1 MAAFAFLM
9 AVGSSGRATAAV
21 GVPEMHY
28 GAGWSRATAPPSTG
42 VSFEIHV
49 RQQNFARLRKIA
61 LEVSTPSSPSYG
73 HFLKQAEIDALTAPA
88 AADVAAVTGWL
99 AQHPAVACSADRER
113 LLCRA
118 SVAAAARLLRT
129 QFFLMSHAAEQRGP
143 LVRAGSYALPAAVDG
158 AVAAIFG
165 LHGLPLPRRLRA
177 PPAAEAAAASVTPAV
192 LASTYGIAGVTAKAG
207 DTTYRQAVAEFQGQY
222 MNATDLA
229 DFFHKYVPGAKPG
242 DEKVHKFVGAP
253 AKDGDGVEA
262 ELDIQ
267 YMMGVSPGVATE
279 FWEYPASDF
288 CADLAS
294 FTGTMLTGDD
304 QPVVFSISYGWQGN
318 LSQVQ
323 CTDAKLAVVD
333 GNFAKAAAKGISV
346 LISSGDSGSG
356 YNPGGSCSAHPG
368 KEGVA
373 VTEGTVAK
381 TITNADLQ
389 ACCLESGEIPT
400 ARGWT
405 WTPPPNKTETA
416 APAAAAPAAASS
428 ATASAAV
435 VGTDAADPFT
445 FKAAPYHAEVVEPG
459 SAAPVAKRDIWV
471 LDGAVTAKG
480 GSVAV
485 HSANGS
491 FPDAHMVFA
500 ALQKPVPD
508 SGVIQLNVS
517 QTFGKTTF
525 TGIAM
530 FVAEA
535 GVLHECVNFQ
545 FRSVEN
551 HLQFLMER
559 GPNPPPPP
567 PRGSCVVYS
576 EVTKTGPPAT
586 AGVVSGGPDV
596 GPGKPPQLWPS
607 WPASSPWVT
616 AVGATR
622 FVDQTPGQ
630 PEMGTDQF
638 GSGGGFSDQ
647 FGQSPDAT
655 WQADVVAKYL
665 ATVDPS
671 TLPPAGAFNPQGRGT
686 PDVAAL
692 GEGYQVVVGGRVM
705 PVGGTSASCPAVAGM
720 VSLLNQA
727 RLAAGG
733 KQMGFLNPWLYAN
746 ADAWKSVDL
755 GSDKFGRSGG
765 QPLAYGYSC
774 TKGWDPVTGL
784 GTPLF
789 AKLLA
794 AI

>member
-1 MAAFAFLM
+1 MVSYAFLVS
-9 AVGSSGRATAAV
+9 ALGWSGRVAAAV

-28 GAGWSRATAPPSTG
+28 GVGWSRATAPPSMG

-49 RQQNFARLRKIA
+49 RQQNLAELRRRA

-113 LLCRA
+113 LLCRG
-118 SVAAAARLLRT
+118 SVAAAGRLLRT

-143 LVRAGSYALPAAVDG
+143 LVRASSYTLPAAVDG

-165 LHGLPLPRRLRA
+165 LHGLPLPRRRRRA
-177 PPAAEAAAASVTPAV
+177 PPAAEAASVTPAV

-229 DFFHKYVPGAKPG
+229 AFFAKYVPGAKPG
-242 DEKVHKFVGAP
+242 DEKVFKFVGAP
-253 AKDGDGVEA
+253 AKDGVGVEA

-294 FTGTMLTGDD
+294 FTNTMLTGDD
-304 QPVVFSISYGWQGN
+304 QPVVFSISYGWQGD

-346 LISSGDSGSG
+346 LVSSGDSGSG
-356 YNPGGSCSAHPG
+356 YNPGGACSAHPG
-368 KEGVA
+368 KEGIA
-373 VTEGTVAK
+373 VTEGTVVK
-381 TITNADLQ
+381 TITNADLE
-389 ACCLESGEIPT
+389 ACCLESGEIPS

-405 WTPPPNKTETA
+405 WTPPPNKTAT
-416 APAAAAPAAASS
+416 AAAS
-428 ATASAAV
+428 ATALAAPRA
-435 VGTDAADPFT
+435 DAADPFT
-445 FKAAPYHAEVVEPG
+445 FKAAPYHAEIVVPG
-459 SAAPVAKRDIWV
+459 TAAPVAKRDIWV

-491 FPDAHMVFA
+491 FPDTHMVFA

-525 TGIAM
+525 TGLAVFI
-530 FVAEA
+530 AEA

-545 FRSVEN
+545 FESAAR

-576 EVTKTGPPAT
+576 EVTKTGPPAV

-622 FVDQTPGQ
+622 FVAQTAGQ

-638 GSGGGFSDQ
+638 GSGGGFSAQ

-655 WQADVVAKYL
+655 WQSAAVATYL

-671 TLPPAGAFNPQGRGT
+671 TLPPADAFDPQGRGT

-692 GEGYQVVVGGRVM
+692 GEGYQVVVGGHVT

-727 RLAAGG
+727 RLAKGG

-755 GSDKFGRSGG
+755 GSDKFGRGGG
-765 QPLAYGYSC
+765 QPLAYGYNC